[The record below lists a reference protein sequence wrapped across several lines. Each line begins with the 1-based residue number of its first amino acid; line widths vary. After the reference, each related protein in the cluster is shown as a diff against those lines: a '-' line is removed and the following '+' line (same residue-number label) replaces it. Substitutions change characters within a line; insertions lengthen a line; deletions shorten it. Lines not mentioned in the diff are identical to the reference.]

1 MRPLDIY
8 DLGVRLAEQG
18 TSEAE
23 KRAAVS
29 RLY

>member
-8 DLGVRLAEQG
+8 DLGIWLTEHA
-18 TSEAE
+18 TTDLS

-29 RLY
+29 RL